1 MKYECIIALKPAIF
15 KEMPMAFYNSTKAV
29 RPTDRPEQYQLNRP
43 VGSKPAGPGIY
54 ECQNCGFEDVINR
67 ECSKLPPCSNCREK
81 SHDWKMI
88 VKAVDADKKKNGPQ
102 G

>member
-1 MKYECIIALKPAIF
+1 
-15 KEMPMAFYNSTKAV
+15 MAFYSSTNAV
-29 RPTDRPEQYQLNRP
+29 RLTDHAEQYERLRR
-43 VGSKPAGPGIY
+43 VGTKPGSPGIY

-67 ECSKLPPCSNCREK
+67 ECEKLPPCSNCREE

-88 VKAVDADKKKNGPQ
+88 VKAVDADKKPNGPR

>member
-1 MKYECIIALKPAIF
+1 
-15 KEMPMAFYNSTKAV
+15 MAFYNSTKAV
-29 RPTDRPEQYQLNRP
+29 RPTDLPEQYQLNRP

-88 VKAVDADKKKNGPQ
+88 VKPSFRTCLKHYQSLDSDRLL
-102 G
+102 